1 MKTFLKV
8 FFVFPTIFMI
18 LGTLIITM
26 ALLYA
31 EIYNDFGLL
40 ALGGSFWFTAG
51 VLVAITYPAW
61 ND

>member
-18 LGTLIITM
+18 SGTLLITIT
-26 ALLYA
+26 LLYV
-31 EIYNDFGLL
+31 EIYNESGLL
-40 ALGGSFWFTAG
+40 ALGGSLWFTLG